1 VPSDNRRVMAT
12 VDEPP
17 QGRERR
23 RKGPINRVRRFLYGI
38 LLAAAAPGAAA
49 VDELAAYGKYRD
61 APAAAPD
68 AIPRA
73 LATVQGLV
81 ALRAEP
87 AAAGNPL
94 RLELDTVT
102 ARIHGDGSEPEPQ
115 FLIAAVASGD
125 GFELMLADLGTL
137 RLDLLLDHVEG
148 GQALALGGTL
158 ALASQ
163 AAVVPALRVSVPR
176 SRATRYL
183 PFEVSV
189 LDSDLAFRWRT

>member
-1 VPSDNRRVMAT
+1 VPSDNRRVMVT
-12 VDEPP
+12 VDG

-23 RKGPINRVRRFLYGI
+23 RKGPINRIRRFLYGI
-38 LLAAAAPGAAA
+38 LLVAAAPSAVA

-61 APAAAPD
+61 TPTPASD
-68 AIPRA
+68 TIPRA
-73 LATVQGLV
+73 RATVQGLV
-81 ALRAEP
+81 ALRAEM
-87 AAAGNPL
+87 

-137 RLDLLLDHVEG
+137 RLDLLLDHIEG
-148 GQALALGGTL
+148 GQAMSLGGTL

-163 AAVVPALRVSVPR
+163 VAVVPALRVSQSR
-176 SRATRYL
+176 SRVTRYL

-189 LDSDLAFRWRT
+189 LESDLAFRWRA